1 MFNRRSTKEVIEV
14 INKIRNDSIE
24 QISIYDDCEGGSVK
38 FYKGTSGN
46 VKDLIERYIYEWKI
60 TTENQLHCLVL
71 TNKIVAEY
79 SGFKN
84 IYEAFKE
91 TDKYKGSNY
100 NQLNTELLSND
111 LSKLGEIPKLLFNIV
126 RLQNNL
132 VDKTTSVIDIT
143 PKESLFDEMSI
154 EGLRNLIKLL
164 KQYQGKTLGEYI
176 ESISTVYSQV
186 NDENYK
192 KIIDWTFGFENITF
206 ELFKNHLIEKLF
218 NNILDD
224 DVDRATATIQKILE
238 VDIVEYGLWY
248 KFIMDKQ
255 EEKVIYHTYH
265 GTKGREFDNVIIIM
279 ENAFGRNHNYFNFFL
294 KISCIQMY

>member
-164 KQYQGKTLGEYI
+164 KQYQGK
-176 ESISTVYSQV
+176 
-186 NDENYK
+186 
-192 KIIDWTFGFENITF
+192 
-206 ELFKNHLIEKLF
+206 H
-218 NNILDD
+218 
-224 DVDRATATIQKILE
+224 
-238 VDIVEYGLWY
+238 
-248 KFIMDKQ
+248 
-255 EEKVIYHTYH
+255 
-265 GTKGREFDNVIIIM
+265 
-279 ENAFGRNHNYFNFFL
+279 
-294 KISCIQMY
+294 